1 MSKKPDV
8 EIQSQIKGL
17 DELKRK
23 FDIVEIDDSH
33 EKYNLLTCKDIVRRS
48 GTIINYSVWLQLKI
62 NKAHEVKNNYSTKKD
77 SKTYL
82 EDCLLDLNNWVEL
95 LINFDKKNTKQQL
108 SLFEE
113 DNVQELEKEPP
124 SPVNGEDRAWNG
136 YYKKVERVKKNNLL
150 KQYSFFELFD
160 VHSSSWAYTDIDWRK
175 FIPTQDELITMIK
188 NIILKYKDNPG
199 RYDDGWFDDDTHYIT
214 NDGALSD
221 YELFER
227 VMFQTRVHLVPY
239 KSFSR
244 VSLDLSYNSHV
255 FEETIY
261 HRFYL
266 INGKIQNYGGCDYD
280 KQDLPN
286 YNLYNEDFI
295 SWLRETLKV
304 PCKEIDSDEEVLKDG
319 IEQFLDS
326 FLWYGRKE
334 YNWKTKIRNFKD
346 WKSFKNDYLGF
357 MKMKNINNNGSSS
370 LLASDGYRG
379 TLNYYSNKYGI
390 TILQDK
396 KLRMKLNR
404 EIIPTDYNDESL
416 VYELKGDEVFKKAYE
431 LFGSSIKQLSLL
443 DFM

>member
-1 MSKKPDV
+1 M
-8 EIQSQIKGL
+8 
-17 DELKRK
+17 
-23 FDIVEIDDSH
+23 
-33 EKYNLLTCKDIVRRS
+33 
-48 GTIINYSVWLQLKI
+48 
-62 NKAHEVKNNYSTKKD
+62 
-77 SKTYL
+77 
-82 EDCLLDLNNWVEL
+82 
-95 LINFDKKNTKQQL
+95 
-108 SLFEE
+108 
-113 DNVQELEKEPP
+113 
-124 SPVNGEDRAWNG
+124 
-136 YYKKVERVKKNNLL
+136 
-150 KQYSFFELFD
+150 FD
-160 VHSSSWAYTDIDWRK
+160 VHSSSWAYTDIDWRI
-175 FIPTQDELITMIK
+175 FIPTQDELTTMIK

-214 NDGALSD
+214 RDGALSD

-244 VSLDLSYNSHV
+244 VSIDLSYSSHV
-255 FEETIY
+255 FEETIN

-266 INGKIQNYGGCDYD
+266 INGEIKNYGGCDYD

-304 PCKEIDSDEEVLKDG
+304 PNKEIDSDEEVLKNG

-326 FLWYGRKE
+326 YLWYGKKE
-334 YNWKTKIRNFKD
+334 YNWKTKIKNFKD

-357 MKMKNINNNGSSS
+357 MKIKNINNNGSSS

-379 TLNYYSNKYGI
+379 SLNYYSNKYGI

-404 EIIPTDYNDESL
+404 EIIPTDYNDDSL

>member
-33 EKYNLLTCKDIVRRS
+33 EKYNLLTCKDIVRRG
-48 GTIINYSVWLQLKI
+48 GTIINFSVWLQLKI
-62 NKAHEVKNNYSTKKD
+62 NKAHEVKNNYSTRKD

-95 LINFDKKNTKQQL
+95 LINFEKNNTNQQL

-136 YYKKVERVKKNNLL
+136 YFKKVERVKKNNLL

-160 VHSSSWAYTDIDWRK
+160 VHSSSWAYTDIDWRI
-175 FIPTQDELITMIK
+175 FIPTQDELTTMIK

-214 NDGALSD
+214 RDGALSD

-244 VSLDLSYNSHV
+244 VSIDLSYSSHV
-255 FEETIY
+255 FEETIN

-266 INGKIQNYGGCDYD
+266 INGEIKNYGGCDYD

-326 FLWYGRKE
+326 YLWYGRKE
-334 YNWKTKIRNFKD
+334 YNWKTKIKNFKD

-357 MKMKNINNNGSSS
+357 MKTKNINNNGSSS

-379 TLNYYSNKYGI
+379 SLNYYSNKYGI

-404 EIIPTDYNDESL
+404 EIIPTDYNDDSL